1 MIVVGD
7 AAAHADGIR
16 ALPHRGRA
24 RRHGCHGVSPVA
36 QVVVDTPIGPLLLV
50 ASEGALT
57 HVWFDG
63 LQHASSSEAELP
75 PEDAEV
81 LGAATV
87 QLAEYFAGE
96 RRVFDLP
103 LRASGTAFQ
112 KAVWDQLVAI
122 PWGTTT
128 TYGAI
133 ATALGMPLTAS
144 RAVGAANGANPIS
157 IIVPCHRVIG
167 ADGTLTGYGGGL
179 PRKSALLRLEGVP
192 TERDQLVLFD

>member
-1 MIVVGD
+1 M
-7 AAAHADGIR
+7 
-16 ALPHRGRA
+16 LA
-24 RRHGCHGVSPVA
+24 RMSTVSAPSRTPPRETSPSSTGEPGVA
-36 QVVVDTPIGPLLLV
+36 QVVIDSPIGPLLLV

-63 LQHASSSEAELP
+63 LSHASAGEADLP
-75 PEDAEV
+75 RHDAEV

-103 LRASGTAFQ
+103 LRARGTAFQ
-112 KAVWDQLVAI
+112 QAVWGELTKI

-133 ATALGMPLTAS
+133 ARALELPLSAS

-167 ADGTLTGYGGGL
+167 ADGRLTGYGGGL

-192 TERDQLVLFD
+192 TERDQLVLFE

>member
-1 MIVVGD
+1 
-7 AAAHADGIR
+7 
-16 ALPHRGRA
+16 
-24 RRHGCHGVSPVA
+24 VSRVA
-36 QVVVDTPIGPLLLV
+36 EVVVDTPIGPLLLG

-57 HVWFDG
+57 HVWCDG
-63 LQHASSSEAELP
+63 LRQASPDAADLP

-81 LGAATV
+81 LAATTV

-96 RRVFDLP
+96 RRSFDLP
-103 LRASGTAFQ
+103 LRANGTQFQ
-112 KAVWDQLVAI
+112 RAVWDELRKI

-133 ATALGMPLTAS
+133 AKALGMPVSAS

-167 ADGTLTGYGGGL
+167 ANGTLIGYGGGL

>member
-1 MIVVGD
+1 M
-7 AAAHADGIR
+7 
-16 ALPHRGRA
+16 
-24 RRHGCHGVSPVA
+24 SPVA
-36 QVVVDTPIGPLLLV
+36 EVVVDTPIGPLLLV

-63 LQHASSSEAELP
+63 LGRASTDEADLP
-75 PEDAEV
+75 REDAEV

-87 QLAEYFAGE
+87 QLSEYFAGE
-96 RRVFDLP
+96 RRDFDLP

-112 KAVWDQLVAI
+112 KAVWDQLSLI

-128 TYGAI
+128 TYGSI
-133 ATALGMPLTAS
+133 ATALGMPLSAS
-144 RAVGAANGANPIS
+144 RAIGAANGANPIS

-179 PRKSALLRLEGVP
+179 ARKSALLRLEGVP

>member
-1 MIVVGD
+1 M
-7 AAAHADGIR
+7 
-16 ALPHRGRA
+16 
-24 RRHGCHGVSPVA
+24 SPVA
-36 QVVVDTPIGPLLLV
+36 EVVVDTPIGPLLLV
-50 ASEGALT
+50 ASAGALT

-63 LQHASSSEAELP
+63 LGRASTDEADLP
-75 PEDAEV
+75 REDAEV

-87 QLAEYFAGE
+87 QLSEYFAGE
-96 RRVFDLP
+96 RREFDLP
-103 LRASGTAFQ
+103 LRPSGTPFQ
-112 KAVWDQLVAI
+112 KAVWDQLARI

-133 ATALGMPLTAS
+133 ATALGMPLSAS

-179 PRKSALLRLEGVP
+179 ARKSALLRLEGVP
-192 TERDQLVLFD
+192 TERDQLVLFE

>member
-1 MIVVGD
+1 M
-7 AAAHADGIR
+7 
-16 ALPHRGRA
+16 
-24 RRHGCHGVSPVA
+24 SPVA
-36 QVVVDTPIGPLLLV
+36 EVVVDTPIGPLLLV

-63 LQHASSSEAELP
+63 LGRASTDEADLP
-75 PEDAEV
+75 RADAEV

-96 RRVFDLP
+96 RRDFDLP
-103 LRASGTAFQ
+103 LRASGTDFQ
-112 KAVWDQLVAI
+112 KAVWDQLRTI

-133 ATALGMPLTAS
+133 ATALGMPLSAS

>member
-1 MIVVGD
+1 M
-7 AAAHADGIR
+7 AE
-16 ALPHRGRA
+16 
-24 RRHGCHGVSPVA
+24 
-36 QVVVDTPIGPLLLV
+36 VVVDTPIGPLLLV
-50 ASEGALT
+50 ASDGALT
-57 HVWFDG
+57 RLWFDG
-63 LQHASSSEAELP
+63 LRHASPSETDLP
-75 PEDAEV
+75 REDAEV

-96 RRVFDLP
+96 RRSFDLP
-103 LRASGTAFQ
+103 LRARGTAFQ
-112 KAVWDQLVAI
+112 QAVWDYLVTI

-128 TYGAI
+128 TYGTI
-133 ATALGMPLTAS
+133 ATALGMSLTAS

>member
-1 MIVVGD
+1 M
-7 AAAHADGIR
+7 
-16 ALPHRGRA
+16 
-24 RRHGCHGVSPVA
+24 SPVA
-36 QVVVDTPIGPLLLV
+36 EVVVDTPIGPLLLV

-63 LQHASSSEAELP
+63 LGRASTDEADLP
-75 PEDAEV
+75 REDAEV
-81 LGAATV
+81 LGATTV

-96 RRVFDLP
+96 RRLFDLP
-103 LRASGTAFQ
+103 LRAKGTAFQ
-112 KAVWDQLVAI
+112 KAVWDQLSMI
-122 PWGTTT
+122 PWGSTT

-133 ATALGMPLTAS
+133 ASALGMPLSAS

-179 PRKSALLRLEGVP
+179 PRKSALLRIEGVP

>member
-1 MIVVGD
+1 M
-7 AAAHADGIR
+7 
-16 ALPHRGRA
+16 
-24 RRHGCHGVSPVA
+24 SPVA

-103 LRASGTAFQ
+103 LRAAGTAFQ
-112 KAVWDQLVAI
+112 KAVWEQLAAI

-167 ADGTLTGYGGGL
+167 SNNDLVGYAGGRWRKKWLLEMEKRTAHGVQTL
-179 PRKSALLRLEGVP
+179 
-192 TERDQLVLFD
+192 F

>member
-1 MIVVGD
+1 
-7 AAAHADGIR
+7 
-16 ALPHRGRA
+16 
-24 RRHGCHGVSPVA
+24 VSPVA
-36 QVVVDTPIGPLLLV
+36 EVVVDTPIGPLLLV
-50 ASEGALT
+50 ASAGALT

-63 LQHASSSEAELP
+63 LGRASTAEADLP

-81 LGAATV
+81 LAAATV

-103 LRASGTAFQ
+103 LRATGTAFQ
-112 KAVWDQLVAI
+112 KAVWDQLSTI

-133 ATALGMPLTAS
+133 ATALGMPLSAS

-179 PRKSALLRLEGVP
+179 PRKSALLRIEGVP

>member
-1 MIVVGD
+1 M
-7 AAAHADGIR
+7 
-16 ALPHRGRA
+16 
-24 RRHGCHGVSPVA
+24 SPVA
-36 QVVVDTPIGPLLLV
+36 QVFIDTPIGPLLLV

-75 PEDAEV
+75 PQDAEV

-112 KAVWDQLVAI
+112 RAVWDQLVAI

-179 PRKSALLRLEGVP
+179 PRKSALLRLEGIP